1 MDRIMIVELL
11 QTFLIAMIVFV
22 PLEHLLPR
30 DRSKKILRKS
40 WKTDISYALLAG
52 VLISIGSIS
61 VVMGGG
67 FLLDYIISDSFRTTV
82 GAQPFILQLIGIIIV
97 IDIVYY
103 WIHRAFHEIPRLW
116 RIHAIHHSIEN
127 MDWLASHRVHPIDQ
141 VLTRGTSLIL
151 PFAMGFDAA
160 AIGVWAIASSWHSL
174 LNHSNINIKFGPL
187 KWFVVSP
194 TFHHWH
200 HANEAHAF
208 DKNFA
213 GQLPIL
219 DVIFGTAIMNEKE
232 GPKLYGTHT
241 PVPENFVD
249 QMMVPIKSDPPNL
262 DPAVP

>member
-1 MDRIMIVELL
+1 MIVELL

-22 PLEHLLPR
+22 PLEHVLPR
-30 DRSKKILRKS
+30 DTSKKILRKS
-40 WKTDISYALLAG
+40 WKTDIVYALCAG
-52 VLISIGSIS
+52 VLISIGSII

-67 FLLDYIISDSFRTTV
+67 LLLDYIISDAFRSKV
-82 GAQPFILQLIGIIIV
+82 SGQPLGVQIIEIIIV
-97 IDIVYY
+97 VDIVYY
-103 WIHRAFHEIPRLW
+103 WIHRAFHQVPGLW

-151 PFAMGFDAA
+151 PFAIGFDTAA
-160 AIGVWAIASSWHSL
+160 LGIWAIASSWHSL

-187 KWFVVSP
+187 KWLIVSP
-194 TFHHWH
+194 TYHHWH
-200 HANEAHAF
+200 HANEEHAF

-219 DVIFGTAIMNEKE
+219 DILFGTAIMNEKA
-232 GPKLYGTHT
+232 GPELYGTHT

-249 QMMVPIKSDPPNL
+249 QMMVPLKGAQPNL
-262 DPAVP
+262 DTVVP